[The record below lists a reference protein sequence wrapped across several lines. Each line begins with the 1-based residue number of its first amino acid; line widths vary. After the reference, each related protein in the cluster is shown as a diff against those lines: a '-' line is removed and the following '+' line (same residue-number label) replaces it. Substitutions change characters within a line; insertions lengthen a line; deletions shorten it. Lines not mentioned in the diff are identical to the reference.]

1 MRATRFDRSLFRGRC
16 RRNLLAG
23 LVLVVLGVAYGTWGA
38 NQFGLRGADIRAFDQ
53 PVVRAAQRMVP
64 PPKHLKDVWPENS
77 RELYLAAVITD
88 QQDVLLGLVL
98 LMLRMIAALTAGGLG
113 LVLVTAGATEWE
125 VRTAACRLP
134 RTAN

>member
-1 MRATRFDRSLFRGRC
+1 MSTVRFDRSVFRGRC
-16 RRNLLAG
+16 RRNLLTG
-23 LVLVVLGVAYGTWGA
+23 FVLMVLGCAYGIWGGQ
-38 NQFGLRGADIRAFDQ
+38 QFRLRGADGRAFDQ

-64 PPKHLKDVWPENS
+64 PPRHLKDVWPENG

-98 LMLRMIAALTAGGLG
+98 FVLRMIASLTAGGLG

-125 VRTAACRLP
+125 VRSERLP
-134 RTAN
+134 TG

>member
-1 MRATRFDRSLFRGRC
+1 MRRSTPRFVRSTFRGRC

-23 LVLVVLGVAYGTWGA
+23 LVLMVLGGVYGAYA
-38 NQFGLRGADIRAFDQ
+38 AERFGQRGADARAFDQ

-88 QQDVLLGLVL
+88 QQDVMFGLVL
-98 LMLRMIAALTAGGLG
+98 LMIRMIAAATAGGLG

-125 VRTAACRLP
+125 VRSEQSRA
-134 RTAN
+134 